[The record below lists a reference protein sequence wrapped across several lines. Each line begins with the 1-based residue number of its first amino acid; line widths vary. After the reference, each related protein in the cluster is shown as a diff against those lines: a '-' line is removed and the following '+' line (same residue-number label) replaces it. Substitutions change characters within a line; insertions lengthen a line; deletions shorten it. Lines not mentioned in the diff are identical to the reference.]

1 MEQSRFSAE
10 LFCQFEFNLTDRR
23 GVLGTIFSQEL
34 SSCFRHGLLVDVLK
48 STGCAEKTED
58 ARWWSTRAGQ
68 DPRSAATTLARRVRS
83 RINGEFKLGV
93 EKDGKYDVKM
103 DLVEKGNAIRTII
116 LQFRREYKRRRGTV
130 PTCC

>member
-1 MEQSRFSAE
+1 M
-10 LFCQFEFNLTDRR
+10 TDRR
-23 GVLGTIFSQEL
+23 GVFGTIFSQEL

-48 STGCAEKTED
+48 STGCVEKTDD
-58 ARWWSTRAGQ
+58 ARWWSARAGQ
-68 DPRSAATTLARRVRS
+68 DPRSAAAILARRVRS
-83 RINGEFKLGV
+83 RTNGEFKLGV